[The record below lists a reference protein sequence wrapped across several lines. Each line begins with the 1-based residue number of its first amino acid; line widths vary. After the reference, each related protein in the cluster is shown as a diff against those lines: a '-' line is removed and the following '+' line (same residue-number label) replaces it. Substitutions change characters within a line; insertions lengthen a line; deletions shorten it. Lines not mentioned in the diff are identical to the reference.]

1 MEEDEEK
8 KIQQNTGLVTLT
20 GSTNKMVQKTSTNIV
35 ATSNK
40 TLFTTGA
47 MITPQCQIITHEA
60 SEVDTDSD
68 NDHANTSAASI
79 SHLTATQ
86 ATKRI
91 TTKHRFH
98 IISKSA
104 QNSSSSQEDYEPEHR
119 SHGQTTPQYLSAATR
134 VETARSMESL
144 RTGVQSSVNLNTST
158 HHHNRSSF
166 LTTSERDMRRLISAN
181 SVEGRALE
189 TCERE
194 RLKRRAI
201 SGEDVGL
208 ADQSSE
214 FTAEKRR
221 GLFASSLVERRGPGV
236 PQHLSLPPP
245 GYNNYQMLSPGD
257 RRLTILSPHSPHH
270 SAELLQYSQT
280 SYTTMKTRRKK
291 AIILPR
297 LVLPRSD
304 SEVSS
309 DVFFDH
315 ELS

>member
-8 KIQQNTGLVTLT
+8 KFQQNTGLVTLT
-20 GSTNKMVQKTSTNIV
+20 GSTTVQKTSTNIV

-40 TLFTTGA
+40 TLITTGA
-47 MITPQCQIITHEA
+47 ITTPHCQIITHEA
-60 SEVDTDSD
+60 SEVDTDSE
-68 NDHANTSAASI
+68 NDHPNTSAANI
-79 SHLTATQ
+79 SHLTATN
-86 ATKRI
+86 RI

-119 SHGQTTPQYLSAATR
+119 SQGQTTPQYLSAATR
-134 VETARSMESL
+134 VETAKSMESL
-144 RTGVQSSVNLNTST
+144 RTSVNLN
-158 HHHNRSSF
+158 HQNRSSF
-166 LTTSERDMRRLISAN
+166 LTTSERDMRRLISSN

-194 RLKRRAI
+194 RLKRRAL
-201 SGEDVGL
+201 SGENVEV
-208 ADQSSE
+208 QSSE
-214 FTAEKRR
+214 FTAERRR
-221 GLFASSLVERRGPGV
+221 GLFASSLVERRGPGI

-270 SAELLQYSQT
+270 SAELLQYSQS
-280 SYTTMKTRRKK
+280 SYTTVKTRRKK
-291 AIILPR
+291 QIILPR
-297 LVLPRSD
+297 LVLQRSCD

-309 DVFFDH
+309 DVFFGHD
-315 ELS
+315 LS